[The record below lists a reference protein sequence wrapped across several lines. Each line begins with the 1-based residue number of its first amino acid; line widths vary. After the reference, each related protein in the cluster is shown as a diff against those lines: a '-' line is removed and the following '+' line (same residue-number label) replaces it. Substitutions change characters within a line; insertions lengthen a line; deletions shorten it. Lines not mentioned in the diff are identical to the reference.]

1 MRADS
6 IVLQTIKEHELIQ
19 AGDKVV
25 LGLSGGPD
33 SLCLLDIL
41 AKLQPKLKFKLYA
54 VHVNHK
60 IRGEEADADMN
71 AVIEMCKDLLV
82 PITVKVADIPA
93 MAKEAG
99 IGEEEAGRKVRYATF
114 EAKAK
119 QLKTQFPDAN
129 VKIAVAHN
137 KDDQA
142 ETVLMRILRGTGVHG
157 LAAMEYIREDGL
169 IRPLLDVA
177 RSDIEEYCQQ
187 NGLEPRIDS
196 TNQDL
201 QIIRNRLRLRLIPVL
216 EREFNPNLKE
226 GLVRLAES
234 AREDDSFIYS
244 EARTFLPKM
253 NLANDWDCMP
263 RTQLVNMNPAVAK
276 RVIKLMFERAGM
288 KQDFTAVH
296 INNLLEA
303 AKKDGP
309 ATIEFADG
317 YKAILEY
324 DNVYFKG
331 PNSKP
336 VAKPPKRWTVTC
348 KVIPIEEL
356 PPLRALGKDACALD
370 ALKVLAL
377 ESDVYIRTRRS
388 GDKIK
393 PLGMSGSKKLTD
405 YLSDRKVPQEK
416 RDRIKLLCCRHQVLW
431 VEGYTVS
438 DLCKVDGDTDF
449 VLVTRIQEE

>member
-19 AGDKVV
+19 EGDRLV

-41 AKLQPKLKFKLYA
+41 AKLQPRLKFKLYA

-60 IRGEEADADMN
+60 IRGEDADADMN

-82 PITVKVADIPA
+82 PITVKVADVPA

-99 IGEEEAGRKVRYATF
+99 IGEEEAGRKVRYATL

-119 QLKTQFPDAN
+119 QLRNDNPGCN
-129 VKIAVAHN
+129 VKIVVAHN

-157 LAAMEYIREDGL
+157 LSAMEYKREDGL

-177 RSDIEEYCQQ
+177 RADIEDYCSQ

-201 QIIRNRLRLRLIPVL
+201 QIMRNRLRLRLIPVL
-216 EREFNPNLKE
+216 EREFNPNLKD

-234 AREDDSFIYS
+234 AREDDSYIYS
-244 EARTFLPKM
+244 EARTFLPKVSQ
-253 NLANDWDCMP
+253 ASDWDSMP

-288 KQDFTAVH
+288 TQDFTAVH

-303 AKKDGP
+303 AKKGGP

-331 PNSKP
+331 PKSKP
-336 VAKPPKRWTVTC
+336 VEPPKRWIVTC

-356 PPLRALGKDACALD
+356 PPIRSLGKYACALD
-370 ALKVLAL
+370 ALKVLAQ
-377 ESDVYIRTRRS
+377 ESDVYVRTRRS
-388 GDKIK
+388 GDKIR
-393 PLGMSGSKKLTD
+393 PLGMSGSKKLSD
-405 YLSDRKVPQEK
+405 YFSDRKVPQEK
-416 RDRIKLLCCRHQVLW
+416 RDSIKLLCCRHQVLW

>member
-6 IVLQTIKEHELIQ
+6 IVLQTIEDHNLIQ
-19 AGDKVV
+19 KGDRLL

-41 AKLQPKLKFKLYA
+41 AKLQPRLGFKLYA
-54 VHVNHK
+54 LHVNHQ
-60 IRGEEADADMN
+60 IRGEEANEDMR
-71 AVIEMCKDLLV
+71 AVIAMCKELLI

-93 MAKEAG
+93 ISKAQG
-99 IGEEEAGRKVRYATF
+99 VGEEEAGRNVRYQALHT
-114 EAKAK
+114 KA
-119 QLKTQFPDAN
+119 LKIKEENQGCR
-129 VKIAVAHN
+129 VKIVLAHN

-157 LAAMEYIREDGL
+157 LAAMEYERDDGV

-177 RSDIEEYCQQ
+177 RKDVEEYCQL
-187 NGLEPRIDS
+187 NDLKPNIDS
-196 TNQDL
+196 SNQSMEY
-201 QIIRNRLRLRLIPVL
+201 IRNRLRLRLIPVL
-216 EREFNPNLKE
+216 EREFNPNLKD

-234 AREDDSFIYS
+234 AREDDKFITS
-244 EARTFLPKM
+244 TAKRHLPK
-253 NLANDWDCMP
+253 LGDARDWDAMP
-263 RTQLVNMNPAVAK
+263 RSQLSQMDPAVAK

-288 KQDFTAVH
+288 QKDFTALH

-303 AKKDGP
+303 IHSEGP

-324 DNVYFKG
+324 DNVYFRG
-331 PNSKP
+331 PNGKP
-336 VAKPPKRWTVTC
+336 IEPPKKIKIYC
-348 KVIPIEEL
+348 KVVPIESL
-356 PPLRALGKDACALD
+356 PPLKTLGSNTCALD
-370 ALKVLAL
+370 ALKVLAQDC
-377 ESDVYIRTRRS
+377 DVLVRTRRS

-393 PLGMSGSKKLTD
+393 PLGLDGTKKLSD
-405 YLSDRKVPQEK
+405 YMSDKKIPQEE
-416 RDRIKLLCCRHQVLW
+416 RDKIKLLCCRHQVLW

-438 DLCKVDGDTDF
+438 DLCKVDEDTDF